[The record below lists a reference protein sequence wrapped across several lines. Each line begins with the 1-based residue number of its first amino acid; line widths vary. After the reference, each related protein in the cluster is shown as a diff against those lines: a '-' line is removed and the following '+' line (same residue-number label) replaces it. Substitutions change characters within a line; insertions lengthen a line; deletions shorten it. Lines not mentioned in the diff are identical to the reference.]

1 MMGFTLE
8 QKLLI
13 FLLIVLYFSLLAF
26 ALWILFQFF
35 KLIMKAMRKPCE
47 HDYETVTREVTED
60 EIGKKVLFL
69 QNVCKK
75 CGKVKL

>member
-35 KLIMKAMRKPCE
+35 KLIMKAMRKPCK

-60 EIGKKVLFL
+60 ETGEKVLFL